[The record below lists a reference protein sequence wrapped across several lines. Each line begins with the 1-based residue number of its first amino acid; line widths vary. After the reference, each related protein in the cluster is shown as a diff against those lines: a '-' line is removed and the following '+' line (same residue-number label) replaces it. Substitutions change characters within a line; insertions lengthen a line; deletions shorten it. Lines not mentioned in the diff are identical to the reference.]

1 MITKDWNKLVVE
13 QTFYYPEWWTY
24 IQTNSYEKKFLE
36 NQKLA
41 IEKQRDDFMALREKE
56 LLEVNNLL
64 AECDKLWVEEIIEEP
79 IVEEPIIEEPT
90 MSRRTYS
97 RRTNNWRNNN

>member
-41 IEKQRDDFMALREKE
+41 IEKQRDDFVALREKE
-56 LLEVNNLL
+56 LLDVNNLL
-64 AECDKLWVEEIIEEP
+64 AECDKLWVVEIIEEIIEEPIIKEIIEEPIIEEP
-79 IVEEPIIEEPT
+79 IVEEVLTPT
-90 MSRRTYS
+90 E
-97 RRTNNWRNNN
+97 